1 MKNVTYFFILFLLTL
16 TTPLFADKNSNEE
29 VLKRLDQVID
39 NKTACHVQKEKE
51 IVDLKQR
58 LHRSKDNREKYE
70 LCGSLFN
77 AYLHYQADS
86 ALYYINGKM
95 NLLPLLNHP
104 ELKNEI
110 VINRAEVMGVMGM
123 YNEALE
129 QLERVDP
136 LELERET
143 LAYYYRTYRAYY
155 GWVADYTTND
165 AEKVKYLKKT
175 DAYRDSIL
183 IATDPCVDRSIVWA
197 EKKIINGRVDSALV
211 ILSDLLKETPDER
224 QKGYIYYTLSEA
236 YDMRGDIQKE
246 IYYLALT
253 AITDLKSSIR
263 EYASLQKLAQLMYEV
278 GDLDR
283 AYKYLNCS
291 MEDAVAC
298 NARLRFIEVTQFF
311 PIIDLFKA
319 IKSEQFIRDER
330 KDFYNE
336 FDKSFLELF
345 PHFITSFNELLVEE
359 GRIYPKSGELLTTEL
374 RIFALI
380 RLGVTDSNRIAHF
393 LGYSLATIY
402 NYRSKMRNKAI
413 GNKETFEQEVMN
425 L

>member
-29 VLKRLDQVID
+29 VLKRLDRVID

-155 GWVADYTTND
+155 G
-165 AEKVKYLKKT
+165 
-175 DAYRDSIL
+175 
-183 IATDPCVDRSIVWA
+183 
-197 EKKIINGRVDSALV
+197 
-211 ILSDLLKETPDER
+211 
-224 QKGYIYYTLSEA
+224 
-236 YDMRGDIQKE
+236 
-246 IYYLALT
+246 
-253 AITDLKSSIR
+253 
-263 EYASLQKLAQLMYEV
+263 
-278 GDLDR
+278 
-283 AYKYLNCS
+283 
-291 MEDAVAC
+291 
-298 NARLRFIEVTQFF
+298 
-311 PIIDLFKA
+311 
-319 IKSEQFIRDER
+319 
-330 KDFYNE
+330 
-336 FDKSFLELF
+336 
-345 PHFITSFNELLVEE
+345 
-359 GRIYPKSGELLTTEL
+359 
-374 RIFALI
+374 
-380 RLGVTDSNRIAHF
+380 
-393 LGYSLATIY
+393 
-402 NYRSKMRNKAI
+402 
-413 GNKETFEQEVMN
+413 
-425 L
+425 